1 MNYLTQNSHVQS
13 ISLDSLRDFDFS
25 SISQKS
31 VQKAYQDALPTDADL
46 WSLAE
51 GNTEEILKKL
61 ADFRKLFQFFQGLS
75 QDEDLSKEFR
85 ELFEKTASELAVK
98 KQHENVK
105 YFSENKLQ
113 SYLIATLSPNDN
125 NGNKFL
131 LNAWLIVDDLT
142 EDLSR
147 FESLLDKNEQQIG
160 KICNLNEVSL
170 ELNQFLEKALRLL
183 RGKNYCLT
191 IEFFLPTDLMGM
203 EIDRWKISDPVDE
216 DMTLGIKYPIR
227 LRSLERLDLRY
238 LDHYLSQWRE
248 SWHQVR
254 KLLENTPNQECFETL
269 AEIENFS
276 WKLLKVNLNKK
287 IGLKVTCHHPKS
299 MRKDLFKAILQA
311 TTPVAIWT
319 RTDIPNLDQVTAI
332 DEILSFKPLCHLC
345 ESVRQTREKADAQT
359 GEHLGHHLA
368 LLWENPYRLTPD
380 IMRELIQTGQ

>member
-61 ADFRKLFQFFQGLS
+61 AEFRKLFQFFQGLS
-75 QDEDLSKEFR
+75 QDKNLPKEIR

-125 NGNKFL
+125 NGKKFL
-131 LNAWLIVDDLT
+131 LNAWLIVDDLVKG
-142 EDLSR
+142 LSK
-147 FESLLDKNEQQIG
+147 FQSLLDGNEQQTG

-170 ELNQFLEKALRLL
+170 EFNKFLEKALRLL

-203 EIDRWKISDPVDE
+203 EIDRWKISDPVD
-216 DMTLGIKYPIR
+216 DDITLGIKYPIR
-227 LRSLERLDLRY
+227 LRSLERLDLSY
-238 LDHYLSQWRE
+238 LDRYLSQWLD
-248 SWHQVR
+248 SWHKVR
-254 KLLENTPNQECFETL
+254 KFLENKPNQDCFETL
-269 AEIENFS
+269 AQIENFN

-287 IGLKVTCHHPKS
+287 IGLKVTCHHSKS
-299 MRKDLFKAILQA
+299 IQKD
-311 TTPVAIWT
+311 
-319 RTDIPNLDQVTAI
+319 
-332 DEILSFKPLCHLC
+332 
-345 ESVRQTREKADAQT
+345 
-359 GEHLGHHLA
+359 LA
-368 LLWENPYRLTPD
+368 LLLAVWESV
-380 IMRELIQTGQ
+380 